1 MPETLVLNGAF
12 QAAFNLAD
20 VTFDEQSGS
29 FRIRHPRHWPVT
41 TTGDASGVT
50 WTERALERYG
60 FYAAP
65 TGGKS
70 RVRIEVTRGAAGMRW
85 KVHFDNASHQ
95 HANLEELIQALR
107 TRHEQQVDTIGS
119 DV

>member
-1 MPETLVLNGAF
+1 M
-12 QAAFNLAD
+12 
-20 VTFDEQSGS
+20 
-29 FRIRHPRHWPVT
+29 T

-50 WTERALERYG
+50 WTERALERHG

-65 TGGKS
+65 AGGKPG
-70 RVRIEVTRGAAGMRW
+70 VRIEVTRGAAGMRW
-85 KVHFDNASHQ
+85 KVHFDDASQQ

-107 TRHEQQVDTIGS
+107 ARHDDGVDTIGS